1 MQALTF
7 QCAWF
12 CGVGTE
18 FVHNCGIQEN
28 KGVARSGKK
37 GEAVCCAHELLL
49 ASTLIVILQ
58 VGIYLILFVIKVKL
72 NFR

>member
-1 MQALTF
+1 M
-7 QCAWF
+7 
-12 CGVGTE
+12 
-18 FVHNCGIQEN
+18 HNCGIQEN